1 MDFNNLKA
9 KMNKQ
14 FIAKQKNQIY
24 STKMT
29 KCIAIT
35 LDGRGGYKDYE
46 YYPWKINL
54 IMDR

>member
-1 MDFNNLKA
+1 
-9 KMNKQ
+9 MNKQ
-14 FIAKQKNQIY
+14 FIAKQKNQIC